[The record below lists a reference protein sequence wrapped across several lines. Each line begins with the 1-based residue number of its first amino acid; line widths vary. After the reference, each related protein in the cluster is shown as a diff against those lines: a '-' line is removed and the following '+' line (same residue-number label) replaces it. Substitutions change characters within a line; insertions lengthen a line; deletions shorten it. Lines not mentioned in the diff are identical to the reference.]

1 MKPRFSLRGLLFLG
15 VPLVAVLGYF
25 VYLRQQ
31 PAEVARQFQLAVEK
45 QDTATVDKLLPPADL
60 KQAIAASNAMLKNDP
75 WKLESIDFEP
85 QTTSQW
91 LRGVCAGKLVIHAQ
105 GSSIDGDTLWSA
117 SETGNCDVEATARG
131 ILLIAIESEGPAM
144 AGAPAPPYGP

>member
-1 MKPRFSLRGLLFLG
+1 MRLRFSLRRLLFLV
-15 VPLVAVLGYF
+15 VPLVAALGYF
-25 VYLRQQ
+25 VYLRRL
-31 PAEVARQFQLAVEK
+31 PEVVAQQFQTAVQK
-45 QDTATVDKLLPPADL
+45 QDQATVDKLLPPADL
-60 KQAIAASNAMLKNDP
+60 KQAIVASNAMLKNDS

-91 LRGVCAGKLVIHAQ
+91 LRGVCAGRLVIHAQ

-117 SETGNCDVEATARG
+117 SQTGNCEVEASARG
-131 ILLIAIESEGPAM
+131 ILLIAIECEDPAM